1 MIMFGIV
8 WHINQID
15 DRFLMLII
23 FSCIQLVKNTNF
35 LIVDDSSDPATN
47 FLSSLLALIQ
57 NWEQNLNIGKV
68 MISKTNIADFTTV
81 VDNINGTIQTAWMAL
96 RMSVYLIQSLH
107 RLLVATFFLTLI
119 SKWWLINDYT
129 TNLSFL

>member
-57 NWEQNLNIGKV
+57 N
-68 MISKTNIADFTTV
+68 
-81 VDNINGTIQTAWMAL
+81 
-96 RMSVYLIQSLH
+96 
-107 RLLVATFFLTLI
+107 
-119 SKWWLINDYT
+119 
-129 TNLSFL
+129 